1 MSACY
6 IDTQLTELAHKLSAE
21 QDREE
26 AIERYSDAVRAR
38 FDVQALGEALADADN
53 PFPLIEAIK
62 AGFAGG
68 IEEELTAL
76 LAEHMHRAAA

>member
-1 MSACY
+1 MSTCY
-6 IDTQLTELAHKLSAE
+6 IDTQLTELAHTLSGE
-21 QDREE
+21 QGREE
-26 AIERYSDAVRAR
+26 AIERYSDAVRTR
-38 FDVQALGEALADADN
+38 FDVQALGEALAAADN

-62 AGFAGG
+62 DGCAGG

>member
-1 MSACY
+1 MTYCHVSAQSTAY
-6 IDTQLTELAHKLSAE
+6 ALALSAE

-26 AIERYSDAVRAR
+26 AIERYSDAVRAKY
-38 FDVQALGEALADADN
+38 DVQALGEALAAADN

-68 IEEELTAL
+68 IEEEITAL
-76 LAEHMHRAAA
+76 LAEHMSRAAA

>member
-6 IDTQLTELAHKLSAE
+6 IDTQLTELAHTLSAE

-26 AIERYSDAVRAR
+26 AIERYSDAVRTK
-38 FDVQALGEALADADN
+38 FDVQALGEALAAADN

-68 IEEELTAL
+68 IEEEITAL